1 MLVPL
6 MGKQAQSSIKI
17 LILFINHCAR
27 ILTPPP
33 PLSTQYQT
41 QCKKNNLD
49 ATSSCQLTCVTMVSV
64 SPVLNV
70 SSPLSRS
77 PLKSYNPRACIAYN
91 EIKSTGWQHVGRLIK
106 ISVVL
111 VITKTI
117 QTSTDDEKR
126 QSRGYLWH
134 C

>member
-33 PLSTQYQT
+33 STQYQT

-49 ATSSCQLTCVTMVSV
+49 ATSVSLPVLRWLV
-64 SPVLNV
+64 SP
-70 SSPLSRS
+70 P
-77 PLKSYNPRACIAYN
+77 C
-91 EIKSTGWQHVGRLIK
+91 
-106 ISVVL
+106 
-111 VITKTI
+111 
-117 QTSTDDEKR
+117 
-126 QSRGYLWH
+126 
-134 C
+134 

>member
-17 LILFINHCAR
+17 LILFINHCAK

-33 PLSTQYQT
+33 PPNMVSDPVWKEQLG
-41 QCKKNNLD
+41 CNF
-49 ATSSCQLTCVTMVSV
+49 CQLTCVTMVSV

-111 VITKTI
+111 VITKNI
-117 QTSTDDEKR
+117 KTSTVDEKR
-126 QSRGYLWH
+126 QSRCYLWH